1 MFLLASKTLKLSI
14 NVTLMKFSFHLVQN
28 LYSNIKQEIFRFQ
41 NCKKTAIFQCS
52 VAPKNNFTAR
62 KAIEIQKNA
71 KAVD

>member
-41 NCKKTAIFQCS
+41 NCKKTAIFYYFF
-52 VAPKNNFTAR
+52 APKNTFTAR